1 MKALGLI
8 ETRGLLAAIESA
20 DTMLKAADVSIFDK
34 TYVGGGLVSVAVT
47 GDVGAVKA
55 AVEAGVAAVKKLDS
69 SLLVSEHVIPRPHE
83 ELDSIIGIKNT
94 TVSIEDSNINDT
106 ANDDTDNIDDI
117 NVIDVID
124 KIDKNTDIN
133 VNKGSDDNKDINL
146 NKDTDISIENINEA
160 YNHNDEANIV
170 IENIENIADENL
182 KDENKTKS
190 LEIDIENLQKD
201 TVDNLVKDSG
211 MEEAIKVLNTLNLMN
226 LRNLARQYDDLEITN
241 KAISKASKKIIIS
254 KIKAYYK

>member
-83 ELDSIIGIKNT
+83 ELDSIIGIKNI

-117 NVIDVID
+117 NVID
-124 KIDKNTDIN
+124 KIDNDTDRN
-133 VNKGSDDNKDINL
+133 VNKSSDDNKDINL

-160 YNHNDEANIV
+160 CNHNDEVNIV

-211 MEEAIKVLNTLNLMN
+211 MEKAIKVLNSLNLMN

>member
-83 ELDSIIGIKNT
+83 ELDSIIGIKST
-94 TVSIEDSNINDT
+94 TVSIEDSNNNDDDTTIINNI
-106 ANDDTDNIDDI
+106 NDDTNSNSDINNDIDITVENIDEAC
-117 NVIDVID
+117 NH
-124 KIDKNTDIN
+124 
-133 VNKGSDDNKDINL
+133 DD
-146 NKDTDISIENINEA
+146 EPNI
-160 YNHNDEANIV
+160 I
-170 IENIENIADENL
+170 IENIENVEKIESIADENL
-182 KDENKTKS
+182 KDADNTKS
-190 LEIDIENLQKD
+190 LEIDIENLQKQ

-211 MEEAIKVLNTLNLMN
+211 IEKAIKVLNSLNLMN
-226 LRNLARQYDDLEITN
+226 LRNLARQYDNLDITN
-241 KAISKASKKIIIS
+241 KAISKASKKILIS

>member
-117 NVIDVID
+117 NVID
-124 KIDKNTDIN
+124 KIDNDTYIN

-160 YNHNDEANIV
+160 CNHDDEVNIV

-201 TVDNLVKDSG
+201 TVDNLVEDSG
-211 MEEAIKVLNTLNLMN
+211 IEEAIKVLNTLNLIN
-226 LRNLARQYDDLEITN
+226 LRNLARQYDDLEITD